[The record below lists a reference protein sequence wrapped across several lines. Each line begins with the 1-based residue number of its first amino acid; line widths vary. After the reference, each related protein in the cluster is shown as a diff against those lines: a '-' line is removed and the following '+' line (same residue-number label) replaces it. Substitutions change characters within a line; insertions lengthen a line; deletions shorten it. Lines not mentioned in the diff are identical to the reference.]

1 MPGTDSFIQV
11 PPDSTGKKLHAQQ
24 HTVGPNTVQVQ
35 AFHLAD
41 EDNPGYL
48 AAVDESG
55 AIYTRFAEG
64 KPQLDSFGKLR
75 TAGATIMGEYAFKE
89 GLLPGVFSA
98 KWMGGSGIA
107 HDDINH
113 CAVLSNGTASG
124 DMIAFTSNTYHH
136 YFPGIS
142 QVAMMT
148 VACGDSGKA
157 GLTRRWGY
165 FDATNGYA
173 FAQVNGVFRVQII
186 SDVQTGVAH
195 LIADVAQSA
204 FNVDKLDGTG
214 PSGMNISLVDDNI
227 YWVDVQWLGAGRIR
241 FGTYYRGQRVVCH
254 EYYHDGNGGFP
265 HTTTGSLPICYMQQN
280 TTGTASTS
288 QMRVWCGSV
297 LSEASLDL
305 TMMGR
310 NSLKTFSKAINI
322 ATYNASGA
330 EYVYVGSLSPVESIG
345 NHANHSIYFP
355 TYLEVMAWDENGN
368 DARCEIE
375 VYVDPAMT
383 GNSWAHVEA
392 LDPTCSVVYDTAA
405 TFFGGGV
412 HQMATYLKG
421 YSYRDLTN
429 AYKSMHAASFK
440 NYAEDGGTRVA
451 AISNITTSANG
462 STAAVV
468 TFSGPQSP
476 LREGQPITIAGVVGM
491 TQING
496 ATVYLKMTSANTA
509 QLYTDAALTTPYSTF
524 GYTAYTSGGTATGLY
539 GKRLTF
545 AIVCKPLN
553 TAITTLNVRV
563 NLGWKEIAQ

>member
-1 MPGTDSFIQV
+1 MATDSFVRV
-11 PPDSTGKKLHAQQ
+11 PPDGTGKKLFTQQ
-24 HTVGPNTVQVQ
+24 HTVGAETVQAQVM
-35 AFHLAD
+35 HLAD
-41 EDNPGYL
+41 EDNPSFL

-55 AIYTRFAEG
+55 ALYTRFAEG

-89 GLLPGVFSA
+89 GILPGIFSA
-98 KWMGGSGIA
+98 KWMGGSSIG

-113 CAVLSNGTASG
+113 CAVLNNGTASG
-124 DMIAFTSNTYHH
+124 DMVAFTSNTYHH

-142 QVAMMT
+142 QVAMVT
-148 VACGDSGKA
+148 VACGDAGKA

-165 FDATNGYA
+165 FDATNGFA
-173 FAQVNGVFRVQII
+173 FAQVNGVFRVQIN
-186 SDVQTGVAH
+186 SDAQTGVSH
-195 LIADVAQSA
+195 LICDVAQSA

-214 PSGMNISLVDDNI
+214 PSGMNINLIDDNI
-227 YWVDVQWLGAGRIR
+227 YWIDIQWLGAGRIR
-241 FGTYYRGQRVVCH
+241 FGTYYQGQRVVCH
-254 EYYHDGNGGFP
+254 EYYHEGNGGFP

-280 TTGTASTS
+280 TAGTASVS
-288 QMRVWCGSV
+288 QMRAWCGSV

-310 NSLKTFSKAINI
+310 NSLRTFSKAINI
-322 ATYNASGA
+322 ANHVASGA
-330 EYVYVGSLSPVESIG
+330 EYSYIGALSPVAEIG
-345 NHANHSIYFP
+345 NHDNHSIYFP
-355 TYLEVMAWDENGN
+355 TYLEVMAWDEAGN
-368 DARCEIE
+368 DARCEVE

-383 GNSWAHVEA
+383 GAVFNQVEA
-392 LDPTCSVVYDTAA
+392 LDPTCSVLYDTVG

-440 NYAEDGGTRVA
+440 NYAESGGTRVA
-451 AISNITTSANG
+451 TISNITTSVNG
-462 STAAVV
+462 STAAVI
-468 TFSGPQSP
+468 TFAEPQSP
-476 LREGQPITIAGVVGM
+476 LREGQPITIAGVTGM

-496 ATVYLKMTSANTA
+496 ATVYLKMTGINTA
-509 QLYTDAALTTPYSTF
+509 QLFSNAALTTPYSTF
-524 GYTAYTSGGTATGLY
+524 GYTAYASGGTATGLY
-539 GKRLTF
+539 GKGLVF
-545 AIVCKPLN
+545 AIVCKPMN